1 MAKAI
6 ILVRV
11 STVRQE
17 IDAQRRE
24 LEQLATAD
32 GWKSDDLIV
41 IEGVGASAIKLNEI
55 YMNEME
61 ELYNTIEGNDIGAV
75 YAWEISRIGRN
86 EEILMRFKNF
96 MIEHNV
102 QLIVK
107 NPSLRLL
114 NDDGSVN
121 KGVELAFSLFATMSK
136 QEMEIKQER
145 FKRAKARNKAEGKF
159 TGGRIKLGYT
169 LDKNKYFILDEE
181 KAQAVRQV
189 FEWFVNDGVSQKK
202 IYHRLCD
209 MGIYKGKNLFRTDG
223 RCVGDLLRDKSYIGE
238 NNYPQ
243 IVSRELFH
251 KANEIISNRHKPH
264 ESKNVYLCK
273 SLIKDTMT
281 GGTLVVKAS
290 ILTYQLNHVNHKI
303 SLNINAMDY
312 IALFAADVLRS
323 NVLSAQAEK
332 NANEYEA
339 KVAGN
344 NYLIAAKQAQIK
356 EYEKAIERAIDM
368 NIKQPKYF
376 PTERM
381 ERVIKQN
388 DALISKLK
396 EAIADIQTENTRM
409 ENAMSGTQQ
418 FINTLYGLS
427 DEKKKEMIDS
437 LIDRIEVTRLE
448 QHKYQIVIKSKI
460 GQMVG
465 HHFEYELIGRK
476 VHVCLVYPDR
486 TKLDVTD
493 RMKAHK
499 RFTRKRYNGK

>member
-1 MAKAI
+1 MTKAI

-24 LEQLATAD
+24 LEQLAIAD
-32 GWKSDDLIV
+32 GWRSEDLIV

-61 ELYNTIEGNDIGAV
+61 ELYNTISENKIGAV

-96 MIEHNV
+96 LIEHNV

-121 KGVELAFSLFATMSK
+121 SGIELAFSLFCTMAK
-136 QEMEIKQER
+136 QEMQLKQER
-145 FKRAKARNKAEGKF
+145 FKRAKERNKAEGKY
-159 TGGRIKLGYT
+159 TGGRIKLGYA
-169 LDKNKYFILDEE
+169 LDENKYFILDEK

-189 FEWFVNDGVSQKK
+189 FEWFVNDGLSQKK
-202 IYHRLCD
+202 IYSKLCD
-209 MGIYKGKNLFRTDG
+209 MGIYTGKNLFKTNG
-223 RCVGDLLRDKSYIGE
+223 RCVGDLLRDEAYIGE

-251 KANEIISNRHKPH
+251 KANEIISNRKKPH

-273 SLIKDTMT
+273 GLIKDTMT
-281 GGTLVVKAS
+281 GGTLVAIAS
-290 ILTYQLNHVNHKI
+290 TLTYQLNHANNKI

-388 DALISKLK
+388 DALIGKLK
-396 EAIADIQTENTRM
+396 EAIADIRTENTRM

-448 QHKYQIVIKSKI
+448 QYKYKIVIKSKI
-460 GQMVG
+460 GQIVG
-465 HHFEYELIGRK
+465 HHFEYQLIGRK
-476 VHVCLVYPDR
+476 IHICLVYPD
-486 TKLDVTD
+486 TMKLDLTD
-493 RMKAHK
+493 RMNAHK
-499 RFTRKRYNGK
+499 RFMRKRYNGK

>member
-1 MAKAI
+1 M
-6 ILVRV
+6 VRV

-24 LEQLATAD
+24 LEQLAIAD
-32 GWKSDDLIV
+32 GWRSEDLIV
-41 IEGVGASAIKLNEI
+41 IEGVGASAIKLNDI

-61 ELYNTIEGNDIGAV
+61 ELYNTISDNEIGAV

-96 MIEHNV
+96 LIDHNV
-102 QLIVK
+102 QLVIK

-114 NDDGSVN
+114 NADGSVN
-121 KGVELAFSLFATMSK
+121 KGVELAFSLFATMAC
-136 QEMEIKQER
+136 QEMQIKQER
-145 FKRAKARNKAEGKF
+145 FKRAKERNKAEGKY
-159 TGGRIKLGYT
+159 TGGRIKLGYA
-169 LDKNKYFILDEE
+169 LDKNKYFILDEK

-189 FEWFVNDGVSQKK
+189 FEWFVNGLSQKK
-202 IYHRLCD
+202 IYSKLCD
-209 MGIYKGKNLFRTDG
+209 MGIYTGKNLFKTNG
-223 RCVGDLLRDKSYIGE
+223 RCVGDLLRDKAYIGE

-251 KANEIISNRHKPH
+251 KANEIISNRKKPH

-273 SLIKDTMT
+273 GLIKDTIT
-281 GGTLVVKAS
+281 GGTLVAIAS
-290 ILTYQLNHVNHKI
+290 TLTYQLNHVNNKI

-323 NVLSAQAEK
+323 NILSAQAEK

-339 KVAGN
+339 KLAGN

-388 DALISKLK
+388 DALIGKLK
-396 EAIADIQTENTRM
+396 EAIADIRTENTRM

-448 QHKYQIVIKSKI
+448 LYKYKIVIKSKI
-460 GQMVG
+460 GQIVG
-465 HHFEYELIGRK
+465 HHFEYQLIGRK
-476 VHVCLVYPDR
+476 IHICLVYPDR

-493 RMKAHK
+493 RMNAHK
-499 RFTRKRYNGK
+499 RFMRKRYNGK